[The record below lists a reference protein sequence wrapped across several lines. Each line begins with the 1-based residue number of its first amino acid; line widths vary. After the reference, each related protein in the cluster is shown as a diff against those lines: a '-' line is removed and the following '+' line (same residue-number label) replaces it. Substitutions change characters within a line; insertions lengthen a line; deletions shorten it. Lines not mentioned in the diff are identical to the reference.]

1 MNDEDNEKR
10 DQMYRA
16 LGMDA
21 PSVHGKFGFG
31 AGAGPASESDKSE
44 EEKINDHPLRG
55 LPTKALNQTG
65 ESTGDGTPTTKK
77 GGWI

>member
-10 DQMYRA
+10 EQMYRA

-21 PSVHGKFGFG
+21 PSVHGKFGFV
-31 AGAGPASESDKSE
+31 AGHGSETDKSE
-44 EEKINDHPLRG
+44 EEKINEHPLRG
-55 LPTKALNQTG
+55 LTTKVLTQRHPDEPAG
-65 ESTGDGTPTTKK
+65 PPAVKK